1 MINQKG
7 QAFSVFELMIAGV
20 VAFAILMVLMQVIGG
35 VLTGTDVAALSAI
48 SAAVSSA
55 SPSGQANAGSF
66 ILEKGLA
73 IGVEDLASETDLDR
87 ESFIFTLGE
96 FGVVDGSTPD
106 SSISIGSDPDV
117 GTYLEYKGSQPKK
130 KISAIVICKQT
141 NEDLMDALGR
151 IEAGGK
157 QDVSNVTT
165 SSTPGCPNDGV
176 VCCVIIPT
184 KSTK

>member
-1 MINQKG
+1 LKGDFGMINQKG

-55 SPSGQANAGSF
+55 SPSGQASAGSF
-66 ILEKGLA
+66 ILEKQIE

-87 ESFIFTLGE
+87 ESFIFTMGE
-96 FGVVDGSTPD
+96 FTAAD
-106 SSISIGSDPDV
+106 SIDTD
-117 GTYLEYKGSQPKK
+117 GTYLKYSGSQPKK
-130 KISAIVICKQT
+130 KISATIICKQT
-141 NEDLMDALGR
+141 NADLEAALGR
-151 IEAGGK
+151 IDSSK
-157 QDVSNVTT
+157 QDVSLA
-165 SSTPGCPNDGV
+165 SSGCPNDGI

>member
-35 VLTGTDVAALSAI
+35 VLTGTDVAALSAL

-55 SPSGQANAGSF
+55 NPSGQANAGSF
-66 ILEKGLA
+66 ILEREVG

-87 ESFIFTLGE
+87 DSFIFTMGE
-96 FGVVDGSTPD
+96 FTDVD
-106 SSISIGSDPDV
+106 SIDV
-117 GTYLEYKGSQPKK
+117 GTDGTYLRYNGSQPKK

-141 NEDLMDALGR
+141 TEDISAALDRMDPKYNVSSSSLGSR
-151 IEAGGK
+151 CANNGI
-157 QDVSNVTT
+157 
-165 SSTPGCPNDGV
+165 

-184 KSTK
+184 KATK

>member
-55 SPSGQANAGSF
+55 SPSGQAAAGSF
-66 ILEKGLA
+66 ILEKGLDVA
-73 IGVEDLASETDLDR
+73 VEDLASETDLDK
-87 ESFIFTLGE
+87 ESFIFTAGE
-96 FGVVDGSTPD
+96 FDPNVDGVETD
-106 SSISIGSDPDV
+106 
-117 GTYLEYKGSQPKK
+117 GTYLRYSGSQPKK
-130 KISAIVICKQT
+130 KIAATIICKQT
-141 NEDLMDALGR
+141 NDDLITALSR
-151 IEAGGK
+151 VSDK
-157 QDVSNVTT
+157 QDVSLAE
-165 SSTPGCPNDGV
+165 SGCVNDGI

-184 KSTK
+184 KATK